1 MFVFCNP
8 PYIKKNIVALK
19 DHGGGIGYSKSGN
32 RYLARKTPILDL
44 LYGYQILNKLG
55 FETIIAD
62 DQHFPSDNFSD
73 FLLKYPQIMSAKIVF
88 VRFSQPTIN
97 NDFKFAHFLKKNKC
111 SAKLVAFGPVI
122 ENNKK
127 WFYEDNIFDYFI
139 TSELEAVVDEFV
151 KKIKDINKNIDVGI
165 SGVFSKIDKDYICIN
180 TVSVKADLQSLPYL
194 PYHLPIFK
202 NYVKFAISSRG
213 CPIGCTYCPYILV
226 QNKKFRFKTA
236 NQVIDELLYYQKLG
250 IKKIIFRDP
259 NFGYNNQR
267 VRDIC
272 ELYIKNKL
280 KIEWECETVLNTLK
294 DETIL
299 LMCKANCKL
308 VRVGIETVSPEL
320 LKLAKRPSKLADIN
334 IAKNKINLFQKNNSK
349 VYGFFVIGFEGD
361 KLKYIKTAPKV
372 AKFLNLDR
380 AQFMTPNLYPGI
392 EQYQKVIDNKIIDK
406 DLLSNRESFSDII
419 GNHAK
424 INFSLAKNI
433 DTTTLHIGKKYC
445 ERLWYLYNKNKKL
458 SLNQFLKY
466 LVFTRVAL
474 LTLNNLK
481 ILNRFRA
488 LISENR

>member
-1 MFVFCNP
+1 M
-8 PYIKKNIVALK
+8 
-19 DHGGGIGYSKSGN
+19 
-32 RYLARKTPILDL
+32 
-44 LYGYQILNKLG
+44 
-55 FETIIAD
+55 
-62 DQHFPSDNFSD
+62 
-73 FLLKYPQIMSAKIVF
+73 
-88 VRFSQPTIN
+88 
-97 NDFKFAHFLKKNKC
+97 
-111 SAKLVAFGPVI
+111 
-122 ENNKK
+122 
-127 WFYEDNIFDYFI
+127 
-139 TSELEAVVDEFV
+139 
-151 KKIKDINKNIDVGI
+151 
-165 SGVFSKIDKDYICIN
+165 
-180 TVSVKADLQSLPYL
+180 PYL

-349 VYGFFVIGFEGD
+349 VYGFFVIGFERD